1 MTPITLDTDL
11 ISIKE
16 VERATGFKKSY
27 IYQKIKDGD
36 FPRPKK
42 LGASSRWVRGDVEV
56 WKKQFD

>member
-36 FPRPKK
+36 FPRPKN
-42 LGASSRWVRGDVEV
+42 WVHLRAGSAAT
-56 WKKQFD
+56 